1 MRSLRSDSSPECRRS
16 PRAVFP
22 SAALGSVRSG
32 FRCST
37 GTGATWSL
45 AVIRTSTK
53 PSYPPRPS
61 GQQPPS
67 LRSPPRPTR
76 PPRRHHP
83 GHGPHDHRRRRD
95 VGALL
100 PALLFTRPPAGSSLP
115 LGRLTRPPGT
125 AAGLCLGGSEP
136 WFAVFDGAKGRR
148 CSRAGDGRYIDFLSL
163 DHYLLHRKPGAFPG
177 AAMEVVEVQTTL
189 WCFSTSTGPRSDA
202 SV

>member
-1 MRSLRSDSSPECRRS
+1 VRSLRSDSSPECRRS
-16 PRAVFP
+16 PGRSSP
-22 SAALGSVRSG
+22 PLRWGSVRSG
-32 FRCST
+32 CRCST

-67 LRSPPRPTR
+67 LRSLPRPTR

-100 PALLFTRPPAGSSLP
+100 PALLFTRPPCRVLI
-115 LGRLTRPPGT
+115 
-125 AAGLCLGGSEP
+125 
-136 WFAVFDGAKGRR
+136 AVGALHPTTGNGRR
-148 CSRAGDGRYIDFLSL
+148 STSKGVSPGSQSSTVPKAVAAHVRAWRYIDLLSL

-189 WCFSTSTGPRSDA
+189 WCFSTSTGPRSDV